1 MAMIVE
7 QLAGWG
13 RLPLAA
19 APQARPTTMAELT
32 KAWAAPGSRVS
43 RGLGRAYGDAALPD
57 EGGFAVSA
65 LGLAR
70 MISFDETTGLLVA
83 ESGVSLAE
91 IIEAFLPRGW
101 FLPVVPGTK
110 FVTLGGAVAADIH
123 GKNHHVD
130 GRFAPLFGRTG
141 GRRFS
146 RDHRRNGTD
155 RAYRA
160 CRDPSAAGAQRMV

>member
-1 MAMIVE
+1 M
-7 QLAGWG
+7 
-13 RLPLAA
+13 
-19 APQARPTTMAELT
+19 TELT
-32 KAWAAPGSRVS
+32 KAWAVPGSRVS

-110 FVTLGGAVAADIH
+110 FVTLGGAVAADV
-123 GKNHHVD
+123 VD
-130 GRFAPLFGRTG
+130 LMRHCEELLVALTG
-141 GRRFS
+141 GGVVG
-146 RDHRRNGTD
+146 DQALGE
-155 RAYRA
+155 
-160 CRDPSAAGAQRMV
+160 